1 MLEPSTIQLLRFH
14 FSLFLM
20 PVYWFALSQC
30 TNIQLNDALLIG
42 FILHVLVYPAS
53 NGYNSY
59 MDRDTGSIG
68 GVEHPLPPSKQ
79 LYFVT
84 LAMDLIAVLLSFWI
98 STIFATGILLYILA
112 SRAYSYRGI
121 RIKKYPIWGFLVVML
136 LQGAVTFF
144 LVLHGVSTDKTLI
157 IPWQGMAAAS
167 MLIGSFYPL
176 SQIYQHQQDREDGVT
191 TISYLL
197 GYRGTF
203 YFSALFFTAA
213 NLLLWI
219 LLSNQGKVTGFFILQ
234 LFLLPVTVYFLW
246 WFFQVCKNIKA
257 ASYRNTLY
265 MNIIASICCNAGFI
279 FLLINTNSE

>member
-20 PVYWFALSQC
+20 PVYWFALSLC
-30 TNIQLNDALLIG
+30 PNIQLNDALLIG

-68 GVEHPLPPSKQ
+68 GIEHPLPPSKQ

-84 LAMDLIAVLLSFWI
+84 LAMDLMAVLLSLWI

-121 RIKKYPIWGFLVVML
+121 RIKKYPIWGFLLVMI

-144 LVLHGVSTDKTLI
+144 LVLHGASADKTMS

-167 MLIGSFYPL
+167 LLIGSFYPL

-197 GYRGTF
+197 GYRATF
-203 YFSALFFTAA
+203 YFSALLFAAA

-219 LLSNQGKVTGFFILQ
+219 LLSNQGKVSGFFILQ

-246 WFFQVCKNIKA
+246 WFFKVFRNIKA

>member
-20 PVYWFALSQC
+20 PVYWFALSLC
-30 TNIQLNDALLIG
+30 PNIQLNDALLIG

-68 GVEHPLPPSKQ
+68 GIEHPLPPSKQ

-84 LAMDLIAVLLSFWI
+84 LAMDLMAVLLSLWI

-121 RIKKYPIWGFLVVML
+121 RIKKYPIWGFLLVMI

-144 LVLHGVSTDKTLI
+144 LVLHGASADKTMS

-167 MLIGSFYPL
+167 LLIGSFYPL

-197 GYRGTF
+197 GYKGTF
-203 YFSALFFTAA
+203 YFSALLFAAA

-246 WFFQVCKNIKA
+246 WFFKVFRNIKA
-257 ASYRNTLY
+257 ASYRNTLN

>member
-20 PVYWFALSQC
+20 PVYWFALSLC
-30 TNIQLNDALLIG
+30 PNIQLNDALLIG

-68 GVEHPLPPSKQ
+68 GIEHPLPPSKQ

-84 LAMDLIAVLLSFWI
+84 LAMDLMAVLLSLWI

-121 RIKKYPIWGFLVVML
+121 RIKKYPIWGFLVVMI

-144 LVLHGVSTDKTLI
+144 LVLHGASADKTMS

-167 MLIGSFYPL
+167 LLIGSFYPL

-197 GYRGTF
+197 GYRATF
-203 YFSALFFTAA
+203 YFSALLFAAA

-219 LLSNQGKVTGFFILQ
+219 LLSNQGKVSGFFILQ

-246 WFFQVCKNIKA
+246 WFFKVFRNIKA

>member
-20 PVYWFALSQC
+20 PVYWFALSLC
-30 TNIQLNDALLIG
+30 PNIQLNNALLIG

-68 GVEHPLPPSKQ
+68 GIEHPLPPSKQ

-84 LAMDLIAVLLSFWI
+84 LAMDLMAVLLSLWI

-121 RIKKYPIWGFLVVML
+121 RIKKYPIWGFLLVMI

-144 LVLHGVSTDKTLI
+144 LVLHGASADKTMS

-167 MLIGSFYPL
+167 LLIGSFYPL

-197 GYRGTF
+197 GYKGTF
-203 YFSALFFTAA
+203 YFSALLFAAA

-246 WFFQVCKNIKA
+246 WFFKVFRNIKA
-257 ASYRNTLY
+257 ASYRNTLN